1 MTETQIE
8 IPRPTSG
15 DVLER
20 ILQDHR
26 LFEDL
31 LRQARRT
38 DTDRAAAR
46 SVLAEVLVAHA
57 RSEEEKVYPTLRRT
71 RAITEHEEEHGE
83 EEHAEILEALLGFL
97 RAKGTDTQ
105 KYDDALEEL
114 ATVVNH
120 HSNEEEQTIINPARE
135 DVSLE
140 RREDLGVAWLTR
152 RNQLLEQGCASEKQV
167 AALLHEAVD
176 EGVLAPEAAR
186 EEADAVK
193 AAAKEKAKEIE
204 ESAKQDYGARPDG
217 VGTVVPVTPRPRRAV
232 CPGSYDPVT
241 SGHLDVIAR
250 AAALHDE
257 VVVAVLHNP
266 AKAGTFTVDER
277 IGFVERAV
285 SAMGLGERVRV
296 QAFAERLLVDVCRE
310 LEADVVVKGVRGP
323 SDVTYE
329 WPMALMNRHLTGVE
343 TLFLPG
349 DPAFEHVSSSLVK
362 EVARWGG
369 DVTGLVPDEVRDA
382 LVARLRADR

>member
-1 MTETQIE
+1 MSETDID

-20 ILQDHR
+20 ILQDHE

-31 LRQARRT
+31 LRRARRN
-38 DTDRAAAR
+38 DVDRAAAR
-46 SVLAEVLVAHA
+46 RALAEVLVAHA
-57 RSEEEKVYPTLRRT
+57 TAEEETVYPSLRRA
-71 RAITEHEEEHGE
+71 RAIGGHEEEHGE
-83 EEHAEILEALLGFL
+83 EEHAEIIEALLEFL

-140 RREDLGVAWLTR
+140 RREELGVAWLTR
-152 RNQLLEQGCASEKQV
+152 RNELLEQGCASEKQV

-204 ESAKQDYGARPDG
+204 ESAKQD
-217 VGTVVPVTPRPRRAV
+217 
-232 CPGSYDPVT
+232 
-241 SGHLDVIAR
+241 
-250 AAALHDE
+250 
-257 VVVAVLHNP
+257 
-266 AKAGTFTVDER
+266 
-277 IGFVERAV
+277 
-285 SAMGLGERVRV
+285 
-296 QAFAERLLVDVCRE
+296 
-310 LEADVVVKGVRGP
+310 
-323 SDVTYE
+323 
-329 WPMALMNRHLTGVE
+329 
-343 TLFLPG
+343 
-349 DPAFEHVSSSLVK
+349 
-362 EVARWGG
+362 
-369 DVTGLVPDEVRDA
+369 
-382 LVARLRADR
+382 